1 MRKSNISEHIP
12 GQVLTEKTF
21 VVVRW
26 EWLSFLAAQVGLTI
40 IFLIAVIIYTAR
52 LHIDVIKSSNIA
64 ELLAIRNS
72 AKDID
77 SGGADILGSGLR
89 REIGDEF
96 LARLQ
101 KDGPMWHLEVSQR
114 TVRDDKS

>member
-1 MRKSNISEHIP
+1 MRQSKISEKVP

-40 IFLIAVIIYTAR
+40 VFLIAVIIYTAR

-64 ELLAIRNS
+64 ELLAIRKS
-72 AKDID
+72 ADD
-77 SGGADILGSGLR
+77 LDADGADVLGGGIR
-89 REIGDEF
+89 RDIGDEF

-101 KDGPMWHLEVSQR
+101 KDGPAWHLEISQR
-114 TVRDDKS
+114 AVQDGKS